1 MLPLHFVPYHQLGE
15 APNVVVDGSPTA
27 STVLTLSHWP
37 GSPTPPEVWADLSAE
52 IALRALDRPAWFTGV
67 DAVSNNH
74 FDQDGLAAAYA
85 LVAPGDALRHS
96 SLLVELAAAGDF
108 ATLTGGIG
116 GRRDGARLSM
126 AVAAFADEARSPLDR
141 AVFAGSYPEQCANL
155 YVEMLDR
162 LPALLADPASC
173 RELWADEDAHLE
185 ASLAAIAAGSV
196 RIDELPEIDLAIVTI
211 DDDVSATPLSHRFA
225 HVVGRDWT
233 AAVHPMAINSATS
246 MLRILLIHGRRYRL
260 ELRYESWVM
269 LVSRPVMA
277 RPDLRP
283 IAEALTEL
291 ERAGATWRADGPGA
305 LTPFLTLDADAES
318 SLEPAEV
325 RSALVRMLAAAPAA
339 WDPFAST

>member
-15 APNVVVDGSPTA
+15 TPNVVVDGSPTA

-85 LVAPGDALRHS
+85 LVAPGDALRHA

-108 ATLTGGIG
+108 ATLTGGID

-211 DDDVSATPLSHRFA
+211 DDDVSADPAVAPLRPRRGPGLDGGGAPDGDQQRDVHAARPA
-225 HVVGRDWT
+225 DPRPAVPPRAALRVVGDARVPSGDGAT
-233 AAVHPMAINSATS
+233 RPAAD
-246 MLRILLIHGRRYRL
+246 RRG
-260 ELRYESWVM
+260 
-269 LVSRPVMA
+269 A
-277 RPDLRP
+277 H
-283 IAEALTEL
+283 
-291 ERAGATWRADGPGA
+291 RAGAGGRHVARRRTGRADTVP
-305 LTPFLTLDADAES
+305 
-318 SLEPAEV
+318 
-325 RSALVRMLAAAPAA
+325 
-339 WDPFAST
+339 DPRRGCREQPRAG